1 MNKYLFI
8 VDSDNSVDS
17 VRSLVESLNDS
28 KWVHISYNVFANMS
42 ELSPSEILSSFNL
55 DDGVQIL
62 VVEFNSFDMSWR
74 NEVKEHL
81 IELGY

>member
-1 MNKYLFI
+1 
-8 VDSDNSVDS
+8 
-17 VRSLVESLNDS
+17 
-28 KWVHISYNVFANMS
+28 MS

>member
-8 VDSDNSVDS
+8 VDSENSVDS

-55 DDGVQIL
+55 D
-62 VVEFNSFDMSWR
+62 
-74 NEVKEHL
+74 
-81 IELGY
+81 